1 MDTGACPGRDKVL
14 LSKLRG
20 SFGVDGKVKLQFI
33 GTFGCLVTSS
43 PLSANQIEH

>member
-1 MDTGACPGRDKVL
+1 MDTDACPGRGKVL
-14 LSKLRG
+14 LSKL
-20 SFGVDGKVKLQFI
+20 SDSVGVDGSVKLQSV